1 MMAAGEG
8 SFQIIEMGLEKE
20 MIELDISSEIRDSAD
35 SADSADLRDSAVSAD
50 SGKELTICNK
60 L

>member
-8 SFQIIEMGLEKE
+8 SVQIIEMRLEKE

-35 SADSADLRDSAVSAD
+35 SADSAD

>member
-35 SADSADLRDSAVSAD
+35 SADS
-50 SGKELTICNK
+50 GKELTICNK